1 MKIAVVNY
9 YAVGL
14 IIMIPRFLI
23 TGFILASFPLFIWI
37 APIKNFLVS
46 EPAET
51 PPSIEIGEE
60 NNNRLTP
67 EIIKEEIEQIKILP
81 VIENKN
87 KSQEIIEGLDLT
99 SRAAAVIDIN
109 KQQARYQKN
118 AEQKFPIASLT
129 KLMTA
134 IIFFELNIDLK
145 KEVVFSEADNN
156 DIKKYFLPGESTGKL
171 YLTPGDKIK
180 VKDLL
185 YSSLVGSSNN
195 ATIALARSTGL
206 PREMFIKRMNERA
219 RTLGLENT
227 VFKEPTGL
235 DSGNVSTALDISRL
249 AEYAFGNE
257 QIRKITTT
265 PKYSFQISETKNWH
279 TVINTN
285 WLVGNLPGLYG
296 SKTGY
301 TGEAGD
307 CIVVGIENNDKNFI
321 IALFGAKD
329 SAAKFKELEEVA
341 IWAQK

>member
-1 MKIAVVNY
+1 
-9 YAVGL
+9 
-14 IIMIPRFLI
+14 MISRFLI
-23 TGFILASFPLFIWI
+23 TGFVLASFPLFIWV

-46 EPAET
+46 DVTKATSLP
-51 PPSIEIGEE
+51 IGIEE
-60 NNNRLTP
+60 NNNVLAP
-67 EIIKEEIEQIKILP
+67 EEIRKETEKINILP
-81 VIENKN
+81 IIENKN
-87 KSQEIIEGLDLT
+87 KDQEIIKGLDLT
-99 SRAAAVIDIN
+99 SRAVAVIDIN

-134 IIFFELNIDLK
+134 IVFFESNIDLE
-145 KEVVFSEADNN
+145 KEVIFSEEDNN
-156 DIKKYFLPGESTGKL
+156 DIKKYFSPGESTGKL
-171 YLTPGDKIK
+171 YLAPGETIK

-206 PREMFIKRMNERA
+206 AREMFIKRMNERA
-219 RTLGLENT
+219 RTLGLKNT
-227 VFKEPTGL
+227 IFKEPTGL

-249 AEYAFGNE
+249 AEYAFKNE
-257 QIRKITTT
+257 LIRKVTTT
-265 PKYSFQISETKNWH
+265 PKYSFQTIETKNWQ

-285 WLVGNLPGLYG
+285 WLVGSLPGLYG

-307 CIVVGIENNDKNFI
+307 CIVIGIKNNDKNFI

-329 SAAKFKELEEVA
+329 SAVRFKELKEVA
-341 IWAQK
+341 IWAQQ

>member
-1 MKIAVVNY
+1 
-9 YAVGL
+9 
-14 IIMIPRFLI
+14 MIPRFLI
-23 TGFILASFPLFIWI
+23 TGFILASFPLFIWV

-51 PPSIEIGEE
+51 QPSIEIEEE
-60 NNNRLTP
+60 NNGL
-67 EIIKEEIEQIKILP
+67 ESEIIIKEKIEQINILP
-81 VIENKN
+81 IIENKN
-87 KSQEIIEGLDLT
+87 KSQETIEGLDLT
-99 SRAAAVIDIN
+99 SRAIAVIDIN

-129 KLMTA
+129 KLMTV
-134 IIFFELNIDLK
+134 IIFFELNIDLE
-145 KEVVFSEADNN
+145 KEVIFSEEDNN

-171 YLTPGDKIK
+171 YLTPGEKIK

-206 PREMFIKRMNERA
+206 TREMFIKRMNERA
-219 RTLGLENT
+219 RTLGLKNT
-227 VFKEPTGL
+227 IFKEPTGL

-249 AEYAFGNE
+249 AEYAFKNKL
-257 QIRKITTT
+257 IRKVTTT
-265 PKYSFQISETKNWH
+265 PKYSFQTLETKNWQ
-279 TVINTN
+279 TVVNTN
-285 WLVGNLPGLYG
+285 WLIGSFPGLYG

-307 CIVVGIENNDKNFI
+307 CVVVGIENNDKNFI

-329 SAAKFKELEEVA
+329 SAARFKELEEVA
-341 IWAQK
+341 TWAQQ

>member
-1 MKIAVVNY
+1 
-9 YAVGL
+9 
-14 IIMIPRFLI
+14 MIPRFLI
-23 TGFILASFPLFIWI
+23 TGFILASFPLFIWV

-46 EPAET
+46 EPAEKQ
-51 PPSIEIGEE
+51 PSVEIEEE
-60 NNNRLTP
+60 NNGLEP
-67 EIIKEEIEQIKILP
+67 EIIIKEKIEQIKILP
-81 VIENKN
+81 IIENKSKN
-87 KSQEIIEGLDLT
+87 QEAIKGLNLT
-99 SRAAAVIDIN
+99 SRAIAVIDIN

-134 IIFFELNIDLK
+134 IVFVESNINLE
-145 KEVVFSEADNN
+145 KEVIFSEEDNN
-156 DIKKYFLPGESTGKL
+156 DIKKYFLSGESIGKP
-171 YLTPGDKIK
+171 YLTPGEKIK

-206 PREMFIKRMNERA
+206 TREMFIKRMNERA

-235 DSGNVSTALDISRL
+235 DSGNVSTVLDIARL
-249 AEYAFGNE
+249 AEYAFKNGL
-257 QIRKITTT
+257 IRKVTTT
-265 PKYSFQISETKNWH
+265 PKYSFQALGIKNWQ

-285 WLVGNLPGLYG
+285 WLVGSLPGLYG

-301 TGEAGD
+301 TVEAGD

-329 SAAKFKELEEVA
+329 SAARFKELEEVV